1 MSRTTMLVA
10 PVAGVVAAVSV
21 QVGDAVAEGDP
32 VVILQSMKMEIPI
45 TAGSAGRVVEILV
58 EEGQEVE
65 RGAELARIG
74 AS

>member
-1 MSRTTMLVA
+1 MSGTTMLVS

-45 TAGSAGRVVEILV
+45 TAERAGRVVEILV

-65 RGAELARIG
+65 LGAELARIG
-74 AS
+74 VS